1 MTALR
6 PLGMNHVA
14 SGRAGRP
21 RWASALVLLAL
32 VANVAAGFYYSDLG
46 DQRAAATRAARK
58 PVAAAARNLPDS
70 MQRELAR
77 ANDAMRAPDVPWN
90 AVFSAIES
98 AGSADVSLLAFD
110 PAPEKKTL
118 KLQAEARNMEAVLVY
133 LRALS
138 ADPLFTAVSLQSHQ
152 VQQADP
158 QHPVRFLLLLEWRGA
173 P

>member
-1 MTALR
+1 MTAMR

-14 SGRAGRP
+14 SGQAGRQ
-21 RWASALVLLAL
+21 RWATALLL
-32 VANVAAGFYYSDLG
+32 VALAANAAAGFYYSDLG
-46 DQRAAATRAARK
+46 DQRAAAELAARE
-58 PVAAAARNLPDS
+58 PVAAAAKNGPDKL
-70 MQRELAR
+70 QQELAR
-77 ANDAMRAPDVPWN
+77 TNEAMRAPGIPWN

-98 AGSADVSLLAFD
+98 AGSVDVSLLAFD
-110 PAPEKKTL
+110 PAPDKKTL
-118 KLQAEARNMEAVLVY
+118 KLRAEARNMEAVLVY

-158 QHPVRFLLLLEWRGA
+158 HHPVRFLLLLEWRGT